1 MTPLKKM
8 LYDVLEL
15 SITCNK
21 PGLDLK
27 LASLKS
33 AAKHCRRTLRKKVK
47 KKKGKVLSPG
57 ALNKGEIDTINSDSG
72 ADCGE
77 CYKKSSTLCAPGD
90 GEREEGAEGEECRRQ
105 AGEAGPEA
113 GFPGR

>member
-8 LYDVLEL
+8 LYDLLEL

-47 KKKGKVLSPG
+47 KKGKVLSPG
-57 ALNKGEIDTINSDSG
+57 ALNKGEIDTIKSDSG
-72 ADCGE
+72 ADCE

-90 GEREEGAEGEECRRQ
+90 GERGEGAEGEECRRQ
-105 AGEAGPEA
+105 AGEAGSEA
-113 GFPGR
+113 GFQGR